1 MPPISELLV
10 CTMDFINDDRQC
22 FEFLVL
28 LALLFLSMLLLKTY
42 MLNHLL
48 IVTSNTELFLISS
61 YAVSVVSSV

>member
-42 MLNHLL
+42 MLNHLF